1 MNERDEFDEELII
14 DDEPT
19 GDDAE
24 ANDPAVDDGYLAD
37 DEEDGE
43 GYDAEDEDDGDAEVR
58 TALLSKHEM
67 IALISLRTT
76 TAGGG
81 RIVRIDPR
89 QPLPAAKIYEDP
101 ADALRWFRRSL
112 ATSRRNGW
120 EVVYD
125 GEPLY
130 G

>member
-1 MNERDEFDEELII
+1 MTDEQDEFDDELI
-14 DDEPT
+14 DDESADE
-19 GDDAE
+19 GDEPEGDELEAE
-24 ANDPAVDDGYLAD
+24 FDDLV
-37 DEEDGE
+37 
-43 GYDAEDEDDGDAEVR
+43 EVR
-58 TALLSKHEM
+58 TAVLTKHEM
-67 IALISLRTT
+67 LALLSVKTG
-76 TAGGG
+76 AEGGVM
-81 RIVRIDPR
+81 VRVDPR
-89 QPLPAAKIYEDP
+89 QPLPAAKVYEDP